1 MICEVHPHNDGLSTR
16 LSGNATYEYAG
27 TLSEES
33 DGRIK
38 FDIDNIFAAEIT
50 AYEEFATEV
59 KREIC
64 VE

>member
-1 MICEVHPHNDGLSTR
+1 MDNNSI
-16 LSGNATYEYAG
+16 
-27 TLSEES
+27 TL
-33 DGRIK
+33 RK
-38 FDIDNIFAAEIT
+38 FNENDIDNIFAAEIT